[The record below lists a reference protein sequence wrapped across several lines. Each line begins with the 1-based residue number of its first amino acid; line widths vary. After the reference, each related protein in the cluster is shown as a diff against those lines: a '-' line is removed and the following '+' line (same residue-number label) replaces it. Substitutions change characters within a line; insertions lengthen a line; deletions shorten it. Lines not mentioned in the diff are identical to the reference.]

1 MSFEKCVLEKKGFN
15 IKDYGIAAL
24 LAFWKNPLKIHD
36 TALMARWQIVLGNI
50 RLKIKNYSSVQ
61 IYLKIQDCSYVVLLE
76 KKSSKGPRKIIL
88 GTAAYEIKDYSSVK
102 LCLESQDGSY
112 DVLLKKSLKHL
123 DDPFPLVPL
132 KIIQSRIAQ
141 EGLKSR
147 LTAMMSFRK

>member
-1 MSFEKCVLEKKGFN
+1 MCPGKKGFK
-15 IKDYGIAAL
+15 IKDYGFAASL
-24 LAFWKNPLKIHD
+24 TFFPLKVHD
-36 TALMARWQIVLGNI
+36 TALMVPWQIVLGNI
-50 RLKIKNYSSVQ
+50 RFKIKYYSSVQ
-61 IYLKIQDCSYVVLLE
+61 ICLKIQDCSYVVLSKKK
-76 KKSSKGPRKIIL
+76 KKSSERPWKIIL
-88 GTAAYEIKDYSSVK
+88 GTASYEIKDYSSVK
-102 LCLESQDGSY
+102 LCLECQDCSY